1 MKAILEKLSAY
12 HIFSYLLPGLLFVI
26 LGERLT
32 SFSLIQRS
40 WIVGIVLYYFIG
52 LVISRVGLLI
62 VKPVLERI
70 GFVKDAPYADYV
82 EASKSDS
89 KIDVLSA
96 QNNLFRTLCA
106 MFMMLIGLKIGE
118 KVIGVLPWGADV
130 YDFIVLGVLFVLF
143 LFSYRKQTQEVAR
156 RGRYGGKK
164 ERE

>member
-40 WIVGIVLYYFIG
+40 WVVGIVLYYFIG
-52 LVISRVGLLI
+52 LIISRVGLLI

-70 GFVKDAPYADYV
+70 GFVKDVPYADYV
-82 EASKSDS
+82 EASRSDS
-89 KIDVLSA
+89 KIAILSA
-96 QNNLFRTLCA
+96 QNNLLQTQCA
-106 MFMMLIGLKIGE
+106 MVMMLIGLKIGE

-130 YDFIVLGVLFVLF
+130 YDFVVLAGLFALF
-143 LFSYRKQTQEVAR
+143 LLSYRKQTQEVVQR
-156 RGRYGGKK
+156 VRSVGKK
-164 ERE
+164 GQE